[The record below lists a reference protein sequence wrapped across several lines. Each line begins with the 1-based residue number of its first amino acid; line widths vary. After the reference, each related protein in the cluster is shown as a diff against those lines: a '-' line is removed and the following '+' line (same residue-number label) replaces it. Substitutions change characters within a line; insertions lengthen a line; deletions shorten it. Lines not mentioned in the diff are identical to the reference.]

1 MDNITLFL
9 VSFLSGLLGAWGIM
23 KYGDIIGMND
33 IPSNRSSHSQVIPKG
48 GGVGVLLAFIICSM
62 LLSLPLYFWLP
73 GLLLSLASFWG
84 DRFEITPKIRLLIQ
98 FACAFIFLG
107 GYFYTGHTKIS
118 GLFFLPLAVFITG
131 TSNFYNFMD
140 GIDGIAGITGCIAF
154 FLLWVFNNLKG
165 IDAIYGLFCIAMI
178 FSCIGFLF
186 FNMPKARVF
195 MGDVGSILLGFIF
208 SCLMIL
214 LSASPLDFLIMA
226 GFLFPFYFD
235 ELFSIVVRIRIKDS
249 LLKPHRKHIYQLLA
263 NEMGIDHWKVSLG
276 YAFFQL
282 LIGMALILAVSKG
295 YSFVFLIYG
304 ISCTVFLFISL
315 YVFKKVYCQ

>member
-1 MDNITLFL
+1 MDNTTLFFI
-9 VSFLSGLLGAWGIM
+9 SFLSGFLGAWGIM
-23 KYGDIIGMND
+23 KYGDIIGIND
-33 IPSNRSSHSQVIPKG
+33 IPNNRSSHSQAIPKCG
-48 GGVGVLLAFIICSM
+48 GIGVLLAFIFCSLM
-62 LLSLPLYFWLP
+62 LSIPLYFWLP
-73 GLLLSLASFWG
+73 GLVLSLVSFWG

-107 GYFYTGHTKIS
+107 GLFFTGQTEIS

-165 IDAIYGLFCIAMI
+165 IDEIYGLFCIAMV

-208 SCLMIL
+208 SCLMII
-214 LSASPLDFLIMA
+214 LSVSPMDFLIMA
-226 GFLFPFYFD
+226 GFLFPFYLD
-235 ELFSIVVRIRIKDS
+235 ELFSIAVRIRIKNS
-249 LLKPHRKHIYQLLA
+249 LFKPHRKHIYQLLA

-276 YAFFQL
+276 YAFSQL
-282 LIGMALILAVSKG
+282 LIGMALILAGSKG
-295 YSFVFLIYG
+295 YPFLFLVYG
-304 ISCTVFLFISL
+304 ITCTGFLFISL
-315 YVFKKVYCQ
+315 YVWKKVYCQ